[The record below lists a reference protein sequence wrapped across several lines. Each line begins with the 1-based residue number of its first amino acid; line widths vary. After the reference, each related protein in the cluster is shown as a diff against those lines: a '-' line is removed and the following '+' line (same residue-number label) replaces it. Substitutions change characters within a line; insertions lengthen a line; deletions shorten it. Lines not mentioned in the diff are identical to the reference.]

1 MGRSEIE
8 EASQRFSA
16 DPQQEFDP
24 PAAAEVGAWLGAD
37 WGLVGR
43 HLYHQIC
50 KLYVDGK
57 YLGTSP
63 VVQQAKAWTTL
74 IDKKLPAGLHEV
86 QVLHGFVKQA
96 GVGRGTAHPAQN
108 LCDGGGTRPS
118 GHGPAELG
126 GGVVQRPLPLRE
138 PLAWVAPPSAL
149 TGGMR
154 SARLW
159 GSDHRRGPMRRPWF
173 LAALTLAALPL
184 LAQDDRP
191 KFAVPEP
198 KAADRRPAGALTLTE
213 VQYQL
218 TTQAD
223 RYSAALPELVRFFKE
238 VSGIRKIET
247 EPNWNQLPADSPRL
261 KQAILVLMTG
271 NQALLQLSEA
281 EKKGLA
287 EYLNGGGLLYAEDIR
302 PSNANGSLEGTD
314 AGVEG
319 TPFDRQFKALM
330 RDPLVLGEQG
340 TRWERISKKH
350 SLYTICFDF
359 ADGPPMGGAPGG
371 NVFELEMLQ
380 LRGRVAVIFSDL
392 NIGWYWG
399 DPQATLR
406 ERGLQFG
413 ANLIVFAMTQRMAGL
428 RPSAQ

>member
-1 MGRSEIE
+1 
-8 EASQRFSA
+8 
-16 DPQQEFDP
+16 
-24 PAAAEVGAWLGAD
+24 
-37 WGLVGR
+37 
-43 HLYHQIC
+43 
-50 KLYVDGK
+50 
-57 YLGTSP
+57 
-63 VVQQAKAWTTL
+63 
-74 IDKKLPAGLHEV
+74 
-86 QVLHGFVKQA
+86 
-96 GVGRGTAHPAQN
+96 
-108 LCDGGGTRPS
+108 
-118 GHGPAELG
+118 
-126 GGVVQRPLPLRE
+126 
-138 PLAWVAPPSAL
+138 
-149 TGGMR
+149 
-154 SARLW
+154 
-159 GSDHRRGPMRRPWF
+159 MRRPWF

>member
-1 MGRSEIE
+1 MRI
-8 EASQRFSA
+8 
-16 DPQQEFDP
+16 
-24 PAAAEVGAWLGAD
+24 
-37 WGLVGR
+37 
-43 HLYHQIC
+43 HLC
-50 KLYVDGK
+50 L
-57 YLGTSP
+57 TS
-63 VVQQAKAWTTL
+63 
-74 IDKKLPAGLHEV
+74 
-86 QVLHGFVKQA
+86 VLLLTA
-96 GVGRGTAHPAQN
+96 GV
-108 LCDGGGTRPS
+108 
-118 GHGPAELG
+118 
-126 GGVVQRPLPLRE
+126 
-138 PLAWVAPPSAL
+138 
-149 TGGMR
+149 
-154 SARLW
+154 
-159 GSDHRRGPMRRPWF
+159 
-173 LAALTLAALPL
+173 

-191 KFAVPEP
+191 TFSVPEP
-198 KAADRRPAGALTLTE
+198 KVADRRPSGALTLTE

-223 RYSAALPELVRFFKE
+223 RYSVALPELVRFFKE

-247 EPNWNQLPADSPRL
+247 ELNWNQLPADSPRL
-261 KQAILVLMTG
+261 KQATLVLMTG

-302 PSNANGSLEGTD
+302 PSNATSGLEGTD

-350 SLYTICFDF
+350 SLYSTCFDF

-399 DPQATLR
+399 DPLATLR
-406 ERGLQFG
+406 EPGLQFG
-413 ANLIVFAMTQRMAGL
+413 ANLIVFAMTQRAAGL
-428 RPSAQ
+428 RPSAP